1 MNQINENELD
11 DLMIDPF
18 NDEEIMTDMSAPNQ
32 KSQNTNQNDYVT
44 NSVNE
49 ISGYIGGMTY

>member
-49 ISGYIGGMTY
+49 ISGYISGMTY

>member
-32 KSQNTNQNDYVT
+32 KS
-44 NSVNE
+44 
-49 ISGYIGGMTY
+49 